1 MKIKTLRIFIY
12 IFLSSTSLFAQDTL
26 IVMTYNVLN
35 FPGSTP
41 DRVSSFAIILDQF
54 RPDILVVSEMQ
65 TEAGMN
71 LFLEEALNHSTEEY
85 SAGNFINGT
94 DTDNSVF
101 YKHDKVNF
109 VDNLSISTR
118 LRLING
124 YRFTIKNHADTT
136 FQFQVFSAHLKAVDS
151 STDAN
156 RRLAEVDDFN
166 RRILAGRVDSSYI
179 FAGDL
184 NIYRSSEP
192 AYQFLM
198 NSMAIDLEDP
208 IDSPGNWHVNSSFKS
223 IHTQSTMTTS
233 TKTSNGSTG
242 GLDDRFDFIL
252 LSERFFRG
260 QLLRYVDGSYET
272 PGNTGLNFNSFVS
285 DINFRTASD
294 HLPVLLKIEYPTD
307 ALTPLEFSAIHVDNG
322 LLLKWNSNV
331 GGNLDFFALYR
342 STQIDFDPDTMA
354 TYTFATTDSF
364 FLDSTIIGEET
375 YYRISSFDESGNE
388 SPFSKIVS
396 NLVVSIAEKGTLP
409 LSYTLYQ
416 NYPNPFNPVT
426 SINYILPKESMT
438 TLTIYNLLGQEV
450 AKLVNRVQSAGIYS
464 IKWNASNVSTGVYFY
479 KLQSGDFV
487 QTRKMVLLK

>member
-1 MKIKTLRIFIY
+1 MKRILLMIISVALF
-12 IFLSSTSLFAQDTL
+12 SSEVRSQDTL
-26 IVMTYNVLN
+26 SVMTYNVLN
-35 FPGSTP
+35 FPGSTA
-41 DRVSSFAIILDQF
+41 DRVSSFAFILDQF

-101 YKHDKVNF
+101 YKHEKVNF
-109 VDNLSISTR
+109 IDNLSISTS

-136 FQFQVFSAHLKAVDS
+136 FQFQVFSAHLKASQGTTNED
-151 STDAN
+151 
-156 RRLAEVDDFN
+156 RRLAEVGDFN

-179 FAGDL
+179 FAGDF
-184 NIYRSSEP
+184 NIYRDSEP

-208 IDSPGNWHVNSSFKS
+208 IDSPGNWHINSSFKS
-223 IHTQSTMTTS
+223 IHTQSTRTAQES
-233 TKTSNGSTG
+233 DGGVSG

-272 PGNTGLNFNSFVS
+272 PGNTGLNFDSFVS

-294 HLPVLLKIEYPTD
+294 HLPVILKIEYPTD
-307 ALTPLEFSAIHVDNG
+307 ALTPLEFSSIHIDDD
-322 LLLKWNSNV
+322 LLLSWNPNV
-331 GGNLDFFALYR
+331 GGKLDFFALYR
-342 STQIDFDPDTMA
+342 STQPGFDPDTML
-354 TYTFATTDSF
+354 TFTFSTTDSF
-364 FLDSTIIGEET
+364 YLDTSIGTEALQ
-375 YYRISSFDESGNE
+375 YYRISSFDVSGNE
-388 SPFSKIVS
+388 SPYSKEVS
-396 NLVVSIAEKGTLP
+396 SLVVSVADEGTLP
-409 LSYTLYQ
+409 IAYTLYQ

-426 SINYILPKESMT
+426 SIDYILPKESRT
-438 TLTIYNLLGQEV
+438 ILTIYDLLGHEV
-450 AKLVNRVQSAGIYS
+450 AQLVNRIQRAGVYS
-464 IKWNASNVSTGVYFY
+464 VKWNASNVSSGVYFY
-479 KLQSGDFV
+479 KLQSDDFI
-487 QTRKMVLLK
+487 QTRKMLLLK